1 MNKSSF
7 FKYLADGGKVKM
19 ITWHNEPLPANHQL
33 AGIRYADKVQ
43 SNAIKFNN
51 GSWLYKDEV
60 NANEVTEVFAGGD
73 KPAVSIGWAVYQ
85 LVD

>member
-1 MNKSSF
+1 MNKSQF

-19 ITWHNEPLPANHQL
+19 ITWHDQSVTDDSRLS
-33 AGIRYADKVQ
+33 GVRYADKVQ
-43 SNAIKFNN
+43 SNAIRFNN

-60 NANEVTEVFAGGD
+60 NASDVSEVFAGGNR
-73 KPAVSIGWAVYQ
+73 PAISIGWAVYQ